1 MIKGDIA
8 LFKYV
13 VVLNIDVNNIN
24 TKIKKTC

>member
-13 VVLNIDVNNIN
+13 VVLIIDVNNIN